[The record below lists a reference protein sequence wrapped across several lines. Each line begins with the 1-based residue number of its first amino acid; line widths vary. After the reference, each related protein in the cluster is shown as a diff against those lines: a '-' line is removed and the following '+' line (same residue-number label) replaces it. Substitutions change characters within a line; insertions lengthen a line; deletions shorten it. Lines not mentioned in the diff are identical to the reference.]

1 MNAQRRVS
9 HALLTFA
16 LVATPAAAQRLQ
28 PDNGVPH
35 ISVSSTATVFRSPD
49 VARVLVVITHTR
61 ETAREASEQTA
72 AIADAVIETIAG
84 VGIPRDSIITVSYR
98 IDPRYDNVRPGAR
111 RITGYVAR
119 TELAVSVRDLTRIGA
134 VLDAALRGGAT
145 EITQISYR
153 LNDATEAREEAYRKA
168 VTEIRSNAA
177 TIAEAAGGR
186 LGSIISIGTSQ
197 VPVQQPRVA
206 LGMAAQAPT
215 IQPGEISVS
224 VNVNARF
231 EFIEND

>member
-1 MNAQRRVS
+1 
-9 HALLTFA
+9 
-16 LVATPAAAQRLQ
+16 
-28 PDNGVPH
+28 
-35 ISVSSTATVFRSPD
+35 
-49 VARVLVVITHTR
+49 
-61 ETAREASEQTA
+61 
-72 AIADAVIETIAG
+72 
-84 VGIPRDSIITVSYR
+84 R

-168 VTEIRSNAA
+168 VAEIRSNAA

-197 VPVQQPRVA
+197 IPVQQPRVA
-206 LGMAAQAPT
+206 LQMAAQAPT

-231 EFIEND
+231 VFIEND